1 LSSKDLANEP
11 VSLVLAADAR
21 AYASGLTA
29 NREGRSGERIDL
41 LARAIERA
49 GEKATDLAARLAEFQ
64 AAWRERSGKPRRH
77 SSVEA
82 LIVALPSHPI
92 IKVATG
98 QKLLGRSKQAVNE
111 AIAVLAESGV
121 LRSLTLARRNRAWEA
136 RELFDPVD
144 EVERELATPD
154 DEGAS

>member
-1 LSSKDLANEP
+1 

-21 AYASGLTA
+21 AYVSGLTA
-29 NREGRSGERIDL
+29 YRDGRSGERIDL

-77 SSVEA
+77 SGVEA

-98 QKLLGRSKQAVNE
+98 QLAVSDCIHATSASFGCLVGEHHSAGRFILLSSAV
-111 AIAVLAESGV
+111 
-121 LRSLTLARRNRAWEA
+121 
-136 RELFDPVD
+136 
-144 EVERELATPD
+144 
-154 DEGAS
+154 